1 MGGSEA
7 LNTPDEFKALVER
20 HSRPLFRLAYRITGN
35 QVVAEDLVQENF
47 LKAWRQR
54 DKFDGRAAFG
64 TWLHRIC
71 ANCSLDLL
79 RSRTRRQETQGAAI
93 DENDSPMERIAAE
106 APSPER
112 LALSGQIAEILG
124 PALAEL
130 TDMERAAFVLRHYE
144 G

>member
-35 QVVAEDLVQENF
+35 QVDAEDLVQETF

-54 DKFDGRAAFG
+54 DRFDGRASFG

-79 RSRTRRQETQGAAI
+79 RARKRRQETSAGVR
-93 DENDSPMERIAAE
+93 DEENEDLMEQVATG

-112 LALSGQIAEILG
+112 LTLSDEVSGI
-124 PALAEL
+124 
-130 TDMERAAFVLRHYE
+130 
-144 G
+144 